1 MSMKGCPFACSLFR
15 STRKTPTDS
24 VASRSVQRA
33 VRPGLHRVLNRS
45 RSSARDTSD
54 LTSTRDELADCG
66 GLEPMLAVAT
76 DQVVH
81 GVGNV
86 RKGEGDCFHS
96 TRACRSQESHGASS
110 GALLNAPMLS
120 SGEVAVTSAAFDC
133 C

>member
-1 MSMKGCPFACSLFR
+1 MS
-15 STRKTPTDS
+15 
-24 VASRSVQRA
+24 SRLLLVSFDTQRPYRLLLLLVPVNA
-33 VRPGLHRVLNRS
+33 PSGRRLHRVLNRS